1 MLRWFKQT
9 EEFDNHVKENFALD
23 FERMK
28 TNSYKEWESNHD
40 GRLALI
46 LLCDQLSRSFYRG
59 KKQAFMFDEIAL
71 KISKRLVS
79 KPNEFKQYKLVE
91 RMFIILPFMH
101 SEQIKDCEMSVT
113 LI

>member
-1 MLRWFKQT
+1 
-9 EEFDNHVKENFALD
+9 
-23 FERMK
+23 
-28 TNSYKEWESNHD
+28 
-40 GRLALI
+40 
-46 LLCDQLSRSFYRG
+46 
-59 KKQAFMFDEIAL
+59 MFDEIAL

-101 SEQIKDCEMSVT
+101 SEEIKDCEMSVT